1 MKITDVRVKK
11 IIGEETG
18 RLKAYVD
25 LTFDEAFVI
34 HGLKLI
40 EGESGKFIATPSRKM
55 PDGEFKDIVH
65 PFSPELRKE
74 ITRSEEHTSE
84 LQSRQY
90 LVCRLLLET

>member
-11 IIGEETG
+11 IVGEEAG

-25 LTFDEAFVI
+25 LTFDEVLVI

-40 EGESGKFIATPSRKM
+40 EGENGKFIAMPSRKM

-65 PFSPELRKE
+65 PINPALRNE
-74 ITRSEEHTSE
+74 ITDIVIKKYEEILKGEKSKE
-84 LQSRQY
+84 
-90 LVCRLLLET
+90 E

>member
-11 IIGEETG
+11 IVGEEAG

-25 LTFDEAFVI
+25 LTFDEVLVI

-40 EGESGKFIATPSRKM
+40 EGENGKFIAMPSRKM

-65 PFSPELRKE
+65 PISPDLRNE
-74 ITRSEEHTSE
+74 ITETVIKKYEEIIKEEKNTEE
-84 LQSRQY
+84 LK
-90 LVCRLLLET
+90 

>member
-1 MKITDVRVKK
+1 MRITDVRVKK
-11 IIGEETG
+11 IVGEEAG

-40 EGESGKFIATPSRKM
+40 EGESGKFIAMPSRKM

-65 PFSPELRKE
+65 PINPELRKE
-74 ITRSEEHTSE
+74 ITEVVIQKYEEILCEEPKTE
-84 LQSRQY
+84 
-90 LVCRLLLET
+90 E

>member
-11 IIGEETG
+11 IVGEEAG

-25 LTFDEAFVI
+25 LTFDEVLVI

-40 EGESGKFIATPSRKM
+40 EGENGKFIAMPSRKM

-65 PFSPELRKE
+65 PISPDLRNE
-74 ITRSEEHTSE
+74 ITETVIKKYEEIIKEEKNTE
-84 LQSRQY
+84 
-90 LVCRLLLET
+90 E